1 MAKNQKEKALKWR
14 KPQHSKSNRLEMRAD
29 GRKSSVLRNGQKW
42 H

>member
-14 KPQHSKSNRLEMRAD
+14 KLQHSKSNRLEMRAD

-42 H
+42 Q